1 MDFGNGGY
9 VLLRLPDGAELTAK
23 TGKTVTVSKDVVAK
37 LKQFDKPVL
46 FEHFTF
52 TVGGG
57 NREMCGYSI
66 HTVEAGVHKHYIGS
80 MTISVV
86 GDNQITMYHE

>member
-9 VLLRLPDGAELTAK
+9 VLLRLPDGAVLTAK
-23 TGKTVTVSKDVVAK
+23 TSKTVAVNKDIVAK

-52 TVGGG
+52 TVGGAG
-57 NREMCGYSI
+57 REMCGYSI
-66 HTVEAGVHKHYIGS
+66 HTVEAGVHKHYLGS

-86 GDNQITMYHE
+86 GDDQITMYHE

>member
-9 VLLRLPDGAELTAK
+9 VLLRLPDGTDLTAK
-23 TGKTVTVSKDVVAK
+23 TSKTVNVSKDVAAK

-52 TVGGG
+52 TVGGAT
-57 NREMCGYSI
+57 REMCGYSI

>member
-9 VLLRLPDGAELTAK
+9 VLLRLPNGTDLTAK
-23 TGKTVTVSKDVVAK
+23 NSKTVTVTKDIVAK

-46 FEHFTF
+46 FEHFSF
-52 TVGGG
+52 TVNDG

-66 HTVEAGVHKHYIGS
+66 HTVEAGVHKHYIGP

-86 GDNQITMYHE
+86 GDNQITMYHV